1 MRSLPV
7 FGLLML
13 ICNLLTACRPQAES
27 EHAGHSPAS
36 TASRAEHA
44 TASPNASPTPM
55 VATKETAKV
64 AGRSGVMISSEKQ
77 QLIGLRTIRA
87 SRRVLNAAIRT
98 VGRVEYDERAVAH
111 VHTKVEGWIEKLYA
125 DFTGQWVS
133 KGQPLLEIYSPELLA
148 AQKEYLLA
156 LQTQRQLRNIAEA
169 SELAIGAEDNS
180 SLVAAARQKLLLWD
194 LQPAQIDV
202 LARTGMVRKTVT
214 LYSPASGYVIEK
226 KALSGMQVMPGME
239 LYTLANLSSVWVHA
253 QIYEYELPKVKLGQA
268 ASMRLSYLPGVSF
281 SGRVNYIYPTLDPR
295 TRTATVRIV
304 FVNPQNRLKP
314 EMHTEVTIE
323 IGSGRQE
330 LAIPVDAVID
340 SGMRKLVFVTR
351 GDGYFEPREIVT
363 GGRVG
368 DYYPVI
374 KGLKDKEMVVAA
386 ANFLVDSESQLKA
399 AAGTMGG
406 HGH

>member
-1 MRSLPV
+1 
-7 FGLLML
+7 ML
-13 ICNLLTACRPQAES
+13 
-27 EHAGHSPAS
+27 
-36 TASRAEHA
+36 
-44 TASPNASPTPM
+44 
-55 VATKETAKV
+55 
-64 AGRSGVMISSEKQ
+64 
-77 QLIGLRTIRA
+77 
-87 SRRVLNAAIRT
+87 
-98 VGRVEYDERAVAH
+98 
-111 VHTKVEGWIEKLYA
+111 
-125 DFTGQWVS
+125 
-133 KGQPLLEIYSPELLA
+133 
-148 AQKEYLLA
+148 
-156 LQTQRQLRNIAEA
+156 
-169 SELAIGAEDNS
+169 
-180 SLVAAARQKLLLWD
+180 
-194 LQPAQIDV
+194 
-202 LARTGMVRKTVT
+202 
-214 LYSPASGYVIEK
+214 
-226 KALSGMQVMPGME
+226 
-239 LYTLANLSSVWVHA
+239 
-253 QIYEYELPKVKLGQA
+253 
-268 ASMRLSYLPGVSF
+268 
-281 SGRVNYIYPTLDPR
+281 PR